1 MNIEK
6 VNAVKNYV
14 QNFDHK
20 NADES
25 ISKFVQ
31 LLKSIDIKMV
41 VFDFDLTIIG
51 AHSGGY
57 IDKTN
62 DVDNIGTSVSEHFK
76 IFSKALYANDIKITV
91 ATFSD
96 EEAIRYNKSRSS
108 NLIAGTEL
116 VQFCIKKSK
125 CETKIEKVY
134 AYYPYY
140 YKEPKK
146 YRALGLDK
154 PMTNDKSYHLER
166 IRREIFVYIVEII
179 FLGDDMNICISARK
193 EGYITF
199 NVAGKEGVNFKN
211 IQIL

>member
-20 NADES
+20 NADE
-25 ISKFVQ
+25 
-31 LLKSIDIKMV
+31 
-41 VFDFDLTIIG
+41 
-51 AHSGGY
+51 
-57 IDKTN
+57 N
-62 DVDNIGTSVSEHFK
+62 
-76 IFSKALYANDIKITV
+76 
-91 ATFSD
+91 

-166 IRREIFVYIVEII
+166 VKKY
-179 FLGDDMNICISARK
+179 NI
-193 EGYITF
+193 
-199 NVAGKEGVNFKN
+199 
-211 IQIL
+211 